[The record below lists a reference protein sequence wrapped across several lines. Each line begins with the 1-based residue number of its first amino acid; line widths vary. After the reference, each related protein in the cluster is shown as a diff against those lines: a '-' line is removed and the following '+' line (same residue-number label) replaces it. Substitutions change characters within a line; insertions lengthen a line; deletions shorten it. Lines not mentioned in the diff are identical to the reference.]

1 MAATQTTK
9 PTRDR
14 DVRTDSDAPKS
25 GVRLVAPLRVPRPPV
40 ALKKVPDGED
50 TYVDNGSAA
59 PPPVAVAPLAE
70 ALPKLPALRTIP
82 PAPPTPAPSSR
93 RAAAVRP
100 RGERRRGT
108 VTPSDRGAA
117 NSNAI
122 AAQTFRPLIST
133 AVDWPI
139 AKPPADSAAAPESSR
154 LEPAPQ
160 SIAPVS
166 VAPTFGLELP
176 DARASLP
183 AFVPPADLLA
193 ESLSSTSALVSLG
206 TLDVETSEDDAL
218 ELARGARRTKLLG
231 FLIGVVAALGG
242 LAIYAFTT

>member
-9 PTRDR
+9 PSADR

-40 ALKKVPDGED
+40 ALKKAPDGED
-50 TYVDNGSAA
+50 TYVDNGSAPPA
-59 PPPVAVAPLAE
+59 PVSVAPLAE

-117 NSNAI
+117 NSNAV

-139 AKPPADSAAAPESSR
+139 AKPQAIAGSVPETTIEDAAPASIAPES
-154 LEPAPQ
+154 L
-160 SIAPVS
+160 
-166 VAPTFGLELP
+166 APTFGLDLP

-193 ESLSSTSALVSLG
+193 ESLGGTSSLVSLG
-206 TLDVETSEDDAL
+206 TVDVETPEDDAL

-231 FLIGVVAALGG
+231 FVIGVVAALGG
-242 LAIYAFTT
+242 LAIYAFTG